1 MKKKYTILTDEK
13 TVNLMCIKPY
23 ANCALF
29 NTFRGLLNVQTT
41 KTVTPD
47 GVLVYTFAPKG
58 DETGT
63 KEGVSMVRD
72 LAGQICSMCQA
83 KYGKTR

>member
-1 MKKKYTILTDEK
+1 MTKKYTILTDEK
-13 TVNLMCIKPY
+13 TVNLMCIQPY

-29 NTFRGLLNVQTT
+29 KTFRELLNVQTT

-47 GVLVYTFAPKG
+47 GVLVYTFALKG
-58 DETGT
+58 NETET
-63 KEGVSMVRD
+63 KEGVSIVCD
-72 LAGQICSMCQA
+72 LAGQICSACQA